1 MENEIFV
8 FFDGTPFCSLH
19 PQATREGRVAPLN
32 TACPAKQGKGPH
44 LLPRGSSSF
53 LARGVATRTLVQ
65 VGCNVGAS
73 VNGGIALKPFCF
85 LCHGFVLFELW
96 GAAAV
101 RPCPVPSSQKQ
112 VSCDH
117 SMSLLSHLSVV
128 PQQVSARNL
137 ATGGDPPATSR
148 RVPPVRSWFSHA
160 PYYSLELTF
169 ACSAKKRLACY
180 RYVYLKKKTT
190 KQARENVPRILLDWA
205 CAGKVGGDNI
215 YCDSAVVAGAAGG
228 LGGMGQSPEST
239 RSNKKTND

>member
-8 FFDGTPFCSLH
+8 FFYGTPFCSLH

-137 ATGGDPPATSR
+137 ATAVDPPATSR
-148 RVPPVRSWFSHA
+148 RVPLVRSWFSHA
-160 PYYSLELTF
+160 PLLFSRAHLRLLCEKTARVLSICILE
-169 ACSAKKRLACY
+169 KKNDKAGEGERPPNPSRLGL
-180 RYVYLKKKTT
+180 RG
-190 KQARENVPRILLDWA
+190 ES
-205 CAGKVGGDNI
+205 GG
-215 YCDSAVVAGAAGG
+215 
-228 LGGMGQSPEST
+228 
-239 RSNKKTND
+239 

>member
-1 MENEIFV
+1 MENEIFE

-19 PQATREGRVAPLN
+19 PQATREGRVAPLY
-32 TACPAKQGKGPH
+32 TACPAKQGKGPR

-73 VNGGIALKPFCF
+73 VKGGIALKPFRF
-85 LCHGFVLFELW
+85 LCNGFVLFELW

-101 RPCPVPSSQKQ
+101 RPCPMPMFSSQKR

-137 ATGGDPPATSR
+137 ATAVDPPATSR

-160 PYYSLELTF
+160 PYYSLELT
-169 ACSAKKRLACY
+169 SRKNGSRVIRKIY
-180 RYVYLKKKTT
+180 EYKKT
-190 KQARENVPRILLDWA
+190 KNNK
-205 CAGKVGGDNI
+205 KVGEGGRPPNPSRLGLRGE
-215 YCDSAVVAGAAGG
+215 SAG
-228 LGGMGQSPEST
+228 
-239 RSNKKTND
+239 